1 MRVDQMFE
9 CWCCG
14 SPAVALPKTLAVTAI
29 VRCATCGSDLGT
41 WQDYKNAISVALARS
56 GALLS
61 ADPIQLPAQT
71 CMSSPEASTAPSYAR
86 AGQPSVPRRGQHDLV
101 APHIEAPLR

>member
-41 WQDYKNAISVALARS
+41 WQNYKNAISVALARS

-61 ADPIQLPAQT
+61 ADPILLPAQT
-71 CMSSPEASTAPSYAR
+71 STTCPEASAVPSHAP
-86 AGQPSVPRRGQHDLV
+86 AGQASGPWRGQHDV
-101 APHIEAPLR
+101 VEAPLK